1 MHKENKGSERKTTHF
16 GFKQVLE
23 DDKAEGVK
31 QVFDSVAK
39 KYDLM
44 NDLLSLGL
52 HRLWKRAA
60 INKTQAGPGHKVLDI
75 ASGTCDLAIAFGKR
89 VGSTGE
95 VWATDINHAMLAQ
108 GLICL
113 RETGTNA
120 HVAQCDCEKLPFADN
135 TFDVATVSFGLR
147 NMTHKDRALAEM
159 CRVVKPGGR
168 VLVLEFSRCAKIFKP
183 LYDFYSFKFMPWLG
197 SKIVGDA
204 ESYLYLAESIRMH
217 PDQPTL
223 AQMMREAG
231 MENVEWTNL
240 TFGVCAI
247 HMGFKPKA

>member
-1 MHKENKGSERKTTHF
+1 MQEKKQESEQKTTHF

-23 DDKAEGVK
+23 EEKAQGVK
-31 QVFDSVAK
+31 KVFDSVAK

-52 HRLWKRAA
+52 HRWWKHCA
-60 INKTQAGPGHKVLDI
+60 INKSEASEGQKILDI

-89 VGSTGE
+89 VGKTGE
-95 VWATDINHAMLAQ
+95 VWATDINYAMLAQ
-108 GLICL
+108 GLKCL
-113 RETGTNA
+113 RQTGTRA
-120 HVAQCDCEKLPFADN
+120 QVAQCDCENLPFKDN

-168 VLVLEFSRCAKIFKP
+168 VIVLEFSRCAKFFKP
-183 LYDFYSFKFMPWLG
+183 IYDFYSFVFMPWLG
-197 SKIVGDA
+197 SKIAGDA
-204 ESYLYLAESIRMH
+204 ESYRYLAESIRMH

-223 AQMMREAG
+223 AGMMRDVG
-231 MENVEWTNL
+231 MEQVQWTNL

-247 HMGFKPKA
+247 HMGFKPKQ